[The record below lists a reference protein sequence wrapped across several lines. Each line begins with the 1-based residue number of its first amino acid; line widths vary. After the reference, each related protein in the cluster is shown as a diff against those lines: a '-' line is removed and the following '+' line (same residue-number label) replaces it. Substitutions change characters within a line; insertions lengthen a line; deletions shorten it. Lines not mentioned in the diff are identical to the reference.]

1 MHCRVNVIFMMKFCL
16 NWGGAAL
23 LSMLLLCTSCGD
35 ADLFDTDKWTNEIE
49 GWEPCVSL
57 KVLQGSFTL
66 WDLINQGDDDVV
78 VKEEN
83 DLIIQYT
90 EEGIYHIDIDQVFDM
105 PAEDVAFDLSVP
117 VDIPGTGIPLPSDI
131 TLGGEDNPIDPVVAE
146 IQNIPSECVLKKLVA
161 SADFIFPQTEFSY
174 TLEAK
179 FPNIKTKEGDVL
191 TIVEKVEANEIKTLP
206 LEDIELSLE
215 SKPEVSLNIVK
226 IIIHEGSSLSSSKL
240 NFNFKL
246 NNLKFK
252 KAEGKITVD
261 PIAIDPDKFNMDID
275 FLDEIGGKFKFT
287 KPELNIILRNKGI
300 GVPMSVDATFYG
312 QNAEGDTLTLKLEK
326 GKELLTLGN
335 KSNIVFS
342 DTLGLNK
349 DNSNIVDFLSL
360 PPTGDI
366 FYQGTVTV
374 NPQGD
379 EDNVIYSDG
388 GIDLDAYVRIPFA
401 LSAEGLNYKDTLND
415 IDIDPKYAD
424 RIKEGVITITAVN
437 GLPLNLQ
444 IPTLVL
450 LGENG
455 GKLESL
461 TAVKGRDIIQAANGK
476 ESVLE
481 FNLTQAQAKKLGQ
494 TENILLEVKAST
506 TNNQEVVVAAD
517 AKLSF
522 DLKLVAKAVI
532 TDLDDF

>member
-49 GWEPCVSL
+49 GWEPGVSL

-78 VKEEN
+78 VKEGN

-342 DTLGLNK
+342 DTL
-349 DNSNIVDFLSL
+349 
-360 PPTGDI
+360 
-366 FYQGTVTV
+366 
-374 NPQGD
+374 
-379 EDNVIYSDG
+379 
-388 GIDLDAYVRIPFA
+388 
-401 LSAEGLNYKDTLND
+401 
-415 IDIDPKYAD
+415 DPKYAD

-455 GKLESL
+455 EKLESL

>member
-1 MHCRVNVIFMMKFCL
+1 
-16 NWGGAAL
+16 
-23 LSMLLLCTSCGD
+23 
-35 ADLFDTDKWTNEIE
+35 
-49 GWEPCVSL
+49 
-57 KVLQGSFTL
+57 
-66 WDLINQGDDDVV
+66 
-78 VKEEN
+78 
-83 DLIIQYT
+83 
-90 EEGIYHIDIDQVFDM
+90 
-105 PAEDVAFDLSVP
+105 
-117 VDIPGTGIPLPSDI
+117 
-131 TLGGEDNPIDPVVAE
+131 
-146 IQNIPSECVLKKLVA
+146 
-161 SADFIFPQTEFSY
+161 
-174 TLEAK
+174 
-179 FPNIKTKEGDVL
+179 
-191 TIVEKVEANEIKTLP
+191 
-206 LEDIELSLE
+206 
-215 SKPEVSLNIVK
+215 
-226 IIIHEGSSLSSSKL
+226 
-240 NFNFKL
+240 
-246 NNLKFK
+246 
-252 KAEGKITVD
+252 
-261 PIAIDPDKFNMDID
+261 
-275 FLDEIGGKFKFT
+275 
-287 KPELNIILRNKGI
+287 
-300 GVPMSVDATFYG
+300 MSVDATFYG
-312 QNAEGDTLTLKLEK
+312 QNAEGDTLTLKLEE

-335 KSNIVFS
+335 KSNIVLS

-366 FYQGTVTV
+366 SYQGTVTV

-388 GIDLDAYVRIPFA
+388 EIDLDAYVRIPFA

-437 GLPLNLQ
+437 GLPLNLR

-455 GKLESL
+455 EKLESL

>member
-1 MHCRVNVIFMMKFCL
+1 MKSTAFQTWLENIF
-16 NWGGAAL
+16 
-23 LSMLLLCTSCGD
+23 
-35 ADLFDTDKWTNEIE
+35 
-49 GWEPCVSL
+49 
-57 KVLQGSFTL
+57 GSG
-66 WDLINQGDDDVV
+66 N
-78 VKEEN
+78 VKEVVLTTPTALPTADVKARDNTVPFQEN
-83 DLIIQYT
+83 T
-90 EEGIYHIDIDQVFDM
+90 MVAGEKESFVCEYHFVGDQEQIDQVYT
-105 PAEDVAFDLSVP
+105 VV
-117 VDIPGTGIPLPSDI
+117 SD
-131 TLGGEDNPIDPVVAE
+131 G
-146 IQNIPSECVLKKLVA
+146 LKKMTPSTFEGEYNGTKFGFQYVISGNEIYA
-161 SADFIFPQTEFSY
+161 FNY
-174 TLEAK
+174 TGGMSEVFFYYDKDTVYGARTDGDK
-179 FPNIKTKEGDVL
+179 KEYL
-191 TIVEKVEANEIKTLP
+191 LKINLSENTVEKISNDHMLCNFVMSPSGTKLLCNHRGDAYWSVFDVKTHT
-206 LEDIELSLE
+206 E
-215 SKPEVSLNIVK
+215 KK
-226 IIIHEGSSLSSSKL
+226 IDTALVNGYARTS
-240 NFNFKL
+240 
-246 NNLKFK
+246 
-252 KAEGKITVD
+252 
-261 PIAIDPDKFNMDID
+261 DID

-312 QNAEGDTLTLKLEK
+312 QNAEGDTLTLKLEE

-335 KSNIVFS
+335 KSNIVLP

-366 FYQGTVTV
+366 SYQGTVTV

-388 GIDLDAYVRIPFA
+388 EIDLDAYVRIPFA

-424 RIKEGVITITAVN
+424 KIKEGVITITAVN

-444 IPTLVL
+444 IPNLVL

-455 GKLESL
+455 ETLENL

>member
-1 MHCRVNVIFMMKFCL
+1 MHYCVNVIFMMKFCL

-49 GWEPCVSL
+49 GWEPGVSL

-78 VKEEN
+78 VKEGN

-90 EEGIYHIDIDQVFDM
+90 EEGIYHIDIGQVFDM
-105 PAEDVAFDLSVP
+105 PAEDLEFGYSYTIPGMVSGVHLVLDHPLEIEFQTSTTLKEVPDGCELKKIQASAHFVLPEIGYPYEIEATFPDIEMNGEILHIRKSVP
-117 VDIPGTGIPLPSDI
+117 ATGS
-131 TLGGEDNPIDPVVAE
+131 ESIDL
-146 IQNIPSECVLKKLVA
+146 N
-161 SADFIFPQTEFSY
+161 DFIL
-174 TLEAK
+174 TLDA
-179 FPNIKTKEGDVL
+179 
-191 TIVEKVEANEIKTLP
+191 EKKVD
-206 LEDIELSLE
+206 LE
-215 SKPEVSLNIVK
+215 VNIV
-226 IIIHEGSSLSSSKL
+226 IPAGTEVTNPALDLIFG
-240 NFNFKL
+240 L

-312 QNAEGDTLTLKLEK
+312 QNAEGDTLTLKLEE

-335 KSNIVFS
+335 KSNIVLS

-366 FYQGTVTV
+366 SYQGTVTV

-388 GIDLDAYVRIPFA
+388 EIDLDAYVRIPFA

-424 RIKEGVITITAVN
+424 KIKEGVITITAVN
-437 GLPLNLQ
+437 GLPLNLR

-455 GKLESL
+455 EKLESL

>member
-1 MHCRVNVIFMMKFCL
+1 MKELEMLYEGKAKKVFATENPDMVIVDYKDDATAFNGLKKGTIVGKGVVNNKMTNFLFQKLEEKGIHTHFVEELDDRKTLVKKVDIVPLEVIIR
-16 NWGGAAL
+16 N
-23 LSMLLLCTSCGD
+23 
-35 ADLFDTDKWTNEIE
+35 
-49 GWEPCVSL
+49 
-57 KVLQGSFTL
+57 KVAGSFAKRMGL
-66 WDLINQGDDDVV
+66 
-78 VKEEN
+78 
-83 DLIIQYT
+83 
-90 EEGIYHIDIDQVFDM
+90 EEG
-105 PAEDVAFDLSVP
+105 
-117 VDIPGTGIPLPSDI
+117 T
-131 TLGGEDNPIDPVVAE
+131 
-146 IQNIPSECVLKKLVA
+146 
-161 SADFIFPQTEFSY
+161 
-174 TLEAK
+174 
-179 FPNIKTKEGDVL
+179 
-191 TIVEKVEANEIKTLP
+191 
-206 LEDIELSLE
+206 
-215 SKPEVSLNIVK
+215 
-226 IIIHEGSSLSSSKL
+226 
-240 NFNFKL
+240 
-246 NNLKFK
+246 
-252 KAEGKITVD
+252 
-261 PIAIDPDKFNMDID
+261 
-275 FLDEIGGKFKFT
+275 
-287 KPELNIILRNKGI
+287 
-300 GVPMSVDATFYG
+300 
-312 QNAEGDTLTLKLEK
+312 
-326 GKELLTLGN
+326 ELLTLGN
-335 KSNIVFS
+335 KSNIVLP

-366 FYQGTVTV
+366 SYQGTVTV

-388 GIDLDAYVRIPFA
+388 EIDLDAYVRIPFA

-424 RIKEGVITITAVN
+424 KIKEGVITITAVN
-437 GLPLNLQ
+437 GLPLNLR

-455 GKLESL
+455 EKLESL

>member
-1 MHCRVNVIFMMKFCL
+1 LHYCVNVIFMMKFCL

-49 GWEPCVSL
+49 GWEPGVSL

-78 VKEEN
+78 VKEGN

-90 EEGIYHIDIDQVFDM
+90 EEGIYHIDIGQVFDM
-105 PAEDVAFDLSVP
+105 PAEDL
-117 VDIPGTGIPLPSDI
+117 
-131 TLGGEDNPIDPVVAE
+131 
-146 IQNIPSECVLKKLVA
+146 
-161 SADFIFPQTEFSY
+161 EFSY
-174 TLEAK
+174 SYTIPGMVSGVHL
-179 FPNIKTKEGDVL
+179 VL
-191 TIVEKVEANEIKTLP
+191 DHP
-206 LEDIELSLE
+206 LEIEFQTSTTLKEVPDGCELKKIQASACFMLPEIGYPYEIEATFPDIEMNGEILHITESVPATGSVSIDLNDFILTLDAEKKVDLE
-215 SKPEVSLNIVK
+215 VNIV
-226 IIIHEGSSLSSSKL
+226 IPAGTEVTNPDLDLIFG
-240 NFNFKL
+240 L

-312 QNAEGDTLTLKLEK
+312 QNAEGDTLTLKLEE

-335 KSNIVFS
+335 KSNIVLS

-366 FYQGTVTV
+366 SYQGTVTV

-388 GIDLDAYVRIPFA
+388 EIDLDAYVRIPFA

-437 GLPLNLQ
+437 GLPLNLR

-455 GKLESL
+455 EKLESL

>member
-1 MHCRVNVIFMMKFCL
+1 MHYCVNVIFMMKFCL

-49 GWEPCVSL
+49 GWEPGVSL

-78 VKEEN
+78 VKEGN

-90 EEGIYHIDIDQVFDM
+90 EEGIYHIDIGQVFDM
-105 PAEDVAFDLSVP
+105 PAEDLEFGYSDTIPGMVSGVHLVLDHPLEIEFQTSTTLKEVPDGCELKKIQASACFMLPEIGYPYKIEATFPDIEMNGEIWHITKSVP
-117 VDIPGTGIPLPSDI
+117 ATGS
-131 TLGGEDNPIDPVVAE
+131 ESIDL
-146 IQNIPSECVLKKLVA
+146 N
-161 SADFIFPQTEFSY
+161 DFIL
-174 TLEAK
+174 TLDA
-179 FPNIKTKEGDVL
+179 
-191 TIVEKVEANEIKTLP
+191 EKKVD
-206 LEDIELSLE
+206 LE
-215 SKPEVSLNIVK
+215 VNIV
-226 IIIHEGSSLSSSKL
+226 IPAGTEVTNPALDLIFG
-240 NFNFKL
+240 L

-252 KAEGKITVD
+252 KAEGK
-261 PIAIDPDKFNMDID
+261 
-275 FLDEIGGKFKFT
+275 
-287 KPELNIILRNKGI
+287 IILRNKGI
-300 GVPMSVDATFYG
+300 GVPMSVDAIFDG
-312 QNAEGDTLTLKLEK
+312 QNAEGDGLTLKLKE
-326 GKELLTLGN
+326 GKELFTSGN
-335 KSNIVFS
+335 KLNIVLP

-366 FYQGTVTV
+366 SYQGTVTV

-388 GIDLDAYVRIPFA
+388 EIDLDAYVRIPFA

-424 RIKEGVITITAVN
+424 KIKEGVITITAVN
-437 GLPLNLQ
+437 GLPLNLR

-455 GKLESL
+455 EKLESL

>member
-1 MHCRVNVIFMMKFCL
+1 M
-16 NWGGAAL
+16 
-23 LSMLLLCTSCGD
+23 
-35 ADLFDTDKWTNEIE
+35 
-49 GWEPCVSL
+49 
-57 KVLQGSFTL
+57 
-66 WDLINQGDDDVV
+66 
-78 VKEEN
+78 
-83 DLIIQYT
+83 
-90 EEGIYHIDIDQVFDM
+90 
-105 PAEDVAFDLSVP
+105 
-117 VDIPGTGIPLPSDI
+117 
-131 TLGGEDNPIDPVVAE
+131 
-146 IQNIPSECVLKKLVA
+146 
-161 SADFIFPQTEFSY
+161 
-174 TLEAK
+174 
-179 FPNIKTKEGDVL
+179 
-191 TIVEKVEANEIKTLP
+191 
-206 LEDIELSLE
+206 EDIELSLE

-312 QNAEGDTLTLKLEK
+312 QNAEGDTLTL
-326 GKELLTLGN
+326 N
-335 KSNIVFS
+335 
-342 DTLGLNK
+342 
-349 DNSNIVDFLSL
+349 
-360 PPTGDI
+360 
-366 FYQGTVTV
+366 QGTVTV

-379 EDNVIYSDG
+379 EDNVIYSDCE
-388 GIDLDAYVRIPFA
+388 IDLDAYVRIPFA

-424 RIKEGVITITAVN
+424 KIKEGVITITAVN
-437 GLPLNLQ
+437 GLPLNLR

>member
-1 MHCRVNVIFMMKFCL
+1 MHYCVNVIFMMKFCL

-49 GWEPCVSL
+49 GWEPGVSL

-78 VKEEN
+78 VKEGN

-312 QNAEGDTLTLKLEK
+312 QNAEGDTLTLKLEE

-335 KSNIVFS
+335 KSNIVLP

-349 DNSNIVDFLSL
+349 DNSNIVD
-360 PPTGDI
+360 G
-366 FYQGTVTV
+366 
-374 NPQGD
+374 
-379 EDNVIYSDG
+379 E
-388 GIDLDAYVRIPFA
+388 IDLDAYVRIPFA

-424 RIKEGVITITAVN
+424 KIKEGVITITAVN
-437 GLPLNLQ
+437 GLPLNLR

-455 GKLESL
+455 EKLESL

>member
-1 MHCRVNVIFMMKFCL
+1 MHYCVNVIFMMKFCL

-49 GWEPCVSL
+49 GWEPGVSL

-78 VKEEN
+78 VKEGN

-90 EEGIYHIDIDQVFDM
+90 EEGIYHIDIGQVFDM
-105 PAEDVAFDLSVP
+105 PAEDL
-117 VDIPGTGIPLPSDI
+117 
-131 TLGGEDNPIDPVVAE
+131 
-146 IQNIPSECVLKKLVA
+146 
-161 SADFIFPQTEFSY
+161 EFSY
-174 TLEAK
+174 SYTIPGMVSGVHL
-179 FPNIKTKEGDVL
+179 VL
-191 TIVEKVEANEIKTLP
+191 DHP
-206 LEDIELSLE
+206 LEIEFQTSTTLKEVPDGCELKKIQASAHFVLPEIGYPYEIEATFPDIEMNGEILHIKESVPATGSESIDLNDFILTLDAEKKVDLE
-215 SKPEVSLNIVK
+215 VNIV
-226 IIIHEGSSLSSSKL
+226 IPAGTEVTNPALDLIFG
-240 NFNFKL
+240 L
-246 NNLKFK
+246 NNLNFK

-312 QNAEGDTLTLKLEK
+312 QNAEGDTLTLKLEE

-335 KSNIVFS
+335 KSNIVLS

-366 FYQGTVTV
+366 SYQGTVTV

-388 GIDLDAYVRIPFA
+388 EIDLDAYVRIPFA

-424 RIKEGVITITAVN
+424 KIKEGVITITAVN
-437 GLPLNLQ
+437 GLPLNLR

-455 GKLESL
+455 EKLESL